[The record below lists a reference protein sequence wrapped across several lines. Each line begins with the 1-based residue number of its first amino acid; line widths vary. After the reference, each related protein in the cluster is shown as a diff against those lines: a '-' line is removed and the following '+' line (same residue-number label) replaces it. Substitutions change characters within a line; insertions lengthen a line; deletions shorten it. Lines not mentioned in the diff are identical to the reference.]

1 MIIPFELT
9 IQCSSRSA
17 LVAYFRVE
25 KSTTMIRDASQY
37 CCFTTAWEW
46 MPFFVWFGFVL
57 FSFVSFLSGLYS
69 SSGIYS
75 RSIFKIKS
83 LFNYIYSLFGY
94 LRLLSN
100 AHDFNDSN
108 RHRPSRIL
116 YCMMYGVVQK
126 EPPSTVYDG
135 SSFPWNYLVVRE
147 QIMLLLASSQLRQ
160 SLFFTSKS
168 WFACVIF
175 FFFFFSL

>member
-1 MIIPFELT
+1 MFITIRTCCLFPCRKKYHNDSRCIIVLLFHN
-9 IQCSSRSA
+9 C
-17 LVAYFRVE
+17 VG
-25 KSTTMIRDASQY
+25 MDAVF
-37 CCFTTAWEW
+37 CL
-46 MPFFVWFGFVL
+46 VWFF

-135 SSFPWNYLVVRE
+135 SSFPWNYLVVCE
-147 QIMLLLASSQLRQ
+147 
-160 SLFFTSKS
+160 
-168 WFACVIF
+168 
-175 FFFFFSL
+175 

>member
-1 MIIPFELT
+1 MAHEQAVGQERNIEMHPSI
-9 IQCSSRSA
+9 
-17 LVAYFRVE
+17 VV
-25 KSTTMIRDASQY
+25 SQLRGNG
-37 CCFTTAWEW
+37 CRF
-46 MPFFVWFGFVL
+46 WFGLVF

-135 SSFPWNYLVVRE
+135 SSFPWNYLVVCE
-147 QIMLLLASSQLRQ
+147 
-160 SLFFTSKS
+160 
-168 WFACVIF
+168 
-175 FFFFFSL
+175 